1 MVKPKPRITRV
12 DEEEPVHDEPDAEV
26 ARRRPFYKRR
36 GVIIIAVVVL
46 LLGTIFGVRYWLYA
60 RSHESTD
67 DAFIDG
73 HIIQVSPKASGYVSK
88 IYVTDNQQVKEGD
101 LIAELVARVSDTFVF
116 ASFSFASPA
125 SRAAFACCK
134 RTS

>member
-1 MVKPKPRITRV
+1 MVMKIDFRKHRKV
-12 DEEEPVHDEPDAEV
+12 VSV
-26 ARRRPFYKRR
+26 
-36 GVIIIAVVVL
+36 AVVVL
-46 LLGTIFGVRYWLYA
+46 IIAVIFGVRYWLYA

-101 LIAELVARVSDTFVF
+101 LIAELDARDYEVRLQQAKAALDAGLARQNEARANVSLT
-116 ASFSFASPA
+116 
-125 SRAAFACCK
+125 RA
-134 RTS
+134 T